1 MIQQQTDTLTPRV
14 LIDGYERAYK
24 SVYGRTPNIQHVG
37 GQWYYVNGETVHRLA
52 LMAEIGRLR
61 EQMQQRQ
68 SRYQPED
75 RSVVQRLIARLRG
88 L

>member
-1 MIQQQTDTLTPRV
+1 MLQQQTDTLTPRV

-24 SVYGRTPNIQHVG
+24 RVYGRAPNIQHVG

-52 LMAEIGRLR
+52 LMTEISRLR
-61 EQMQQRQ
+61 EQAQQRPP
-68 SRYQPED
+68 RYQPED
-75 RSVVQRLIARLRG
+75 RSVVQRLIDRLRG